1 MKQVFNR
8 VSWHVRDTVIPAAD
22 RGAFQSIE
30 HLLQLPAERVT
41 LDSRSGVSR
50 LSLHNNYYVKA
61 FRGRGSRLVF
71 WLRRSR
77 YQRELRNLEY
87 FRTLGL
93 NTPDLV
99 AFGYESQLCLLQRAV
114 LVTAEVIDAVDLQ
127 QLVRSGD
134 LYRQGIPA
142 ARRILRLVAEAA
154 RTLHADGFYHK
165 DLKPRNIL
173 VRQKSGEPSL
183 FFFDCPGGHRPV
195 RFRLRRGIVRD
206 LAHMEATLHSHVR
219 RTDLLYMFK
228 VYLGRDTLGADDK
241 RLARDALSYHAT
253 RRMTLRRRRRRRKER
268 HQKARY

>member
-1 MKQVFNR
+1 MKPAFNR
-8 VSWHVRDTVIPAAD
+8 GSWHVRDTLIPAAD

-30 HLLQLPAERVT
+30 YLLQLPAEKVT
-41 LDSRSGVSR
+41 LDSRSSVSR
-50 LSLHNNYYVKA
+50 LSLHSNYYVKA

-99 AFGYESQLCLLQRAV
+99 AYGCESQLCLLQRAV
-114 LVTAEVIDAVDLQ
+114 LVTAEVTDAVDLQ

-142 ARRILRLVAEAA
+142 ARRILRLVADAA
-154 RTLHADGFYHK
+154 RTLHSDGFYHK

-173 VRQKSGEPSL
+173 VRQKDGEPSL
-183 FFFDCPGGHRPV
+183 FFFDCPSGHHPV
-195 RFRLRRGIVRD
+195 RFRLMRGIVRD
-206 LAHMEATLHSHVR
+206 LAHMEEDMRSYVR

-228 VYLGRDTLGADDK
+228 VYLRRDKLGADDK

-253 RRMTLRRRRRRRKER
+253 RRMTLRRRRREERR
-268 HQKARY
+268 QKNRN